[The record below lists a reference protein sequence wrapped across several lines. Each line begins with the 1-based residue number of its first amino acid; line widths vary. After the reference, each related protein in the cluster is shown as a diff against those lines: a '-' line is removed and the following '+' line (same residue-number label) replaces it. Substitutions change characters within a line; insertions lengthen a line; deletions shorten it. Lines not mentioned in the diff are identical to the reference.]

1 TANPYRGSPR
11 KSIAPRSPS
20 PPDLPPA
27 TLFPSLLKR
36 LFAHHGKPGHPTP
49 FDADNF
55 AGSLTLA
62 VCNDWR
68 TGVRRFHVG
77 TGHSA
82 PTREMRDIR
91 RQVPPYCHNY
101 RTVSCFSG
109 GVHIR
114 GVRPHRAFRAN
125 EKTTAKRAMRSRQVR
140 R

>member
-1 TANPYRGSPR
+1 
-11 KSIAPRSPS
+11 
-20 PPDLPPA
+20 
-27 TLFPSLLKR
+27 
-36 LFAHHGKPGHPTP
+36 AHHGKPGHPTP

-82 PTREMRDIR
+82 PTREMPDIR
-91 RQVPPYCHNY
+91 LQVHPYCHNY

-114 GVRPHRAFRAN
+114 VVSAQVHTRSGSPTKR
-125 EKTTAKRAMRSRQVR
+125 RAMLNI
-140 R
+140 